1 MMTSRYRQ
9 LNMFMVIIIL
19 LLSLLKCNGDDIEVK
34 VQHSFKTKH
43 SLHSAQKKV
52 EGDNNELENIGNH
65 AKLPMIGSDQVSS
78 AAVKQRPIKEQI
90 NKSENEKENT
100 AASVVDKL
108 TELDNKR

>member
-1 MMTSRYRQ
+1 
-9 LNMFMVIIIL
+9 MVIIIL
-19 LLSLLKCNGDDIEVK
+19 LLSLFKCNGDDIEVK

-65 AKLPMIGSDQVSS
+65 AELPMIGSNQVSS
-78 AAVKQRPIKEQI
+78 AAVKQSPIKEQKS
-90 NKSENEKENT
+90 KSENAKENT
-100 AASVVDKL
+100 EALVVDKL

>member
-1 MMTSRYRQ
+1 MMTFRYRQ

-19 LLSLLKCNGDDIEVK
+19 LLSLLKCNGDDVEVK

-43 SLHSAQKKV
+43 SLHAAQKKV

-90 NKSENEKENT
+90 NQSENENENT
-100 AASVVDKL
+100 EALVVNKS
-108 TELDNKR
+108 TELDNNR